1 MWKGFC
7 DVFFFLVFWGCVK
20 HVEQKRKSN
29 TGLWKK
35 TNKGE
40 KSAGKNHCFRVFIQ
54 QKKKEQ
60 VDSKIRQQKKS
71 FWKLKKH
78 QQNSNFIEAGEKK
91 KRKGS
96 AHADNELKHLAP
108 TKKALQK
115 RKKEKQQQWKSDR
128 DRKQN
133 PKGSTKKNVVVN
145 PSNKS
150 EWVPC
155 FLLHL
160 LNTKWRLCFTVC
172 VFFKSI
178 NYASRIVKKEQL
190 IKMKVK

>member
-7 DVFFFLVFWGCVK
+7 DVFFFWCFGGVWSMLN
-20 HVEQKRKSN
+20 RKEKA
-29 TGLWKK
+29 TLDFGKK

-91 KRKGS
+91 RKGS
-96 AHADNELKHLAP
+96 AHADNELQHLTP
-108 TKKALQK
+108 TKKTLQK